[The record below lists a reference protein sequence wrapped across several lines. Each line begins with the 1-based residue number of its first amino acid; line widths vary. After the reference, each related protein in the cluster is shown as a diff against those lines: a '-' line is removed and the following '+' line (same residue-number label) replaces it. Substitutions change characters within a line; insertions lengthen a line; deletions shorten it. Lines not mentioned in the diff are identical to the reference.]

1 LAESC
6 FFGAQSHRKN
16 PKSEVRTKVK
26 IQMTQSF
33 KRRETAK
40 VRLFHNLE
48 FPSFGFVSNFGFRIS
63 SSRSAVLL
71 LLVVSGIPA
80 RAEAH
85 LNSTGM
91 GPIYDGLMHFLIS
104 PEDLVPAFA
113 LALLAGLR
121 GAAYGRRASFT
132 LPVAWLAGSLFG
144 LTGAATGGS
153 AVLSSL
159 WFLLL
164 GGLVIVDAKIRL
176 SAMTVLAALLG
187 VVHGYL
193 NGTGMGQS
201 GFAVVALLG
210 LISGVFVL
218 IVLIAAF
225 VVQLRAQWARIAV
238 RVAGSWIAA
247 SGLLMLGWS
256 FRGR

>member
-1 LAESC
+1 L
-6 FFGAQSHRKN
+6 
-16 PKSEVRTKVK
+16 
-26 IQMTQSF
+26 
-33 KRRETAK
+33 
-40 VRLFHNLE
+40 
-48 FPSFGFVSNFGFRIS
+48 NFGFDS
-63 SSRSAVLL
+63 SFRSAVLL

-91 GPIYDGLMHFLIS
+91 GPIYDGLMHFLMT
-104 PEDLVPAFA
+104 PEDVVPALA

-132 LPVAWLAGSLFG
+132 LPAAWLAGSLFG
-144 LTGAATGGS
+144 LAGAATPGS

-164 GGLVIVDAKIRL
+164 GGLVIADAKL
-176 SAMTVLAALLG
+176 SLSTMTALAALFGL
-187 VVHGYL
+187 VHGYL

-201 GFAVVALLG
+201 AFAVAAVFG
-210 LISGVFVL
+210 LTSGVFVL
-218 IVLIAAF
+218 IVLAAAF
-225 VVQLRAQWARIAV
+225 VVQLRAHWARIAV

-256 FRGR
+256 IRGS

>member
-1 LAESC
+1 MNRGQLLGSC
-6 FFGAQSHRKN
+6 LEHWVIRIS
-16 PKSEVRTKVK
+16 
-26 IQMTQSF
+26 
-33 KRRETAK
+33 
-40 VRLFHNLE
+40 NL
-48 FPSFGFVSNFGFRIS
+48 FRIS
-63 SSRSAVLL
+63 SFVLRVSLLFHLSGFKFRMPSFRSAVLL

-91 GPIYDGLMHFLIS
+91 GPIYDGLMHFLMS
-104 PEDLVPAFA
+104 PEDLIPALA

-121 GAAYGRRASFT
+121 GAAYGRRAAFT

-144 LTGAATGGS
+144 LTAAATTGS

-164 GGLVIVDAKIRL
+164 GGLVIADAKLSL
-176 SAMTVLAALLG
+176 SAMSALAVLLG
-187 VVHGYL
+187 FVHGYL

-201 GFAVVALLG
+201 GFALAALLG
-210 LISGVFVL
+210 LTAGVFVL
-218 IVLIAAF
+218 IVLTAAF
-225 VVQLRAQWARIAV
+225 VVQLQAQWARIAV

-256 FRGR
+256 FRGS